1 MSEQQI
7 PAASFDLLVS
17 MLASQAM
24 VAMGILNIPGQ
35 PKQEPNL
42 EIAQH
47 LIDLMN
53 VLEEKTKG
61 NLSDAEKSSLEQ
73 TLYQVRLTFVGAKEM
88 AKKPI
93 QE

>member
-7 PAASFDLLVS
+7 PAASFEMLVS

-24 VAMGILNIPGQ
+24 VAMGVLTIPGQ

-47 LIDLMN
+47 LIDLLN
-53 VLEEKTKG
+53 VLEEKTQG
-61 NLSDAEKSSLEQ
+61 NLSDTEKAALEQ
-73 TLYQVRLTFVGAKEM
+73 TLYQVRLTFVGAKEY
-88 AKKPI
+88 AKK
-93 QE
+93 